1 MSEKPFRHL
10 VKLLIWQPKFFCLG
24 TKRSLHY
31 LKRKILPDLIFLC
44 IYPTIVSLHENV
56 QPIYSVYLANTK
68 KKMYPIFVPCKEKK
82 IRKRQ
87 ILFGGNQDPG
97 PNRADGLS
105 SATVQSC
112 WAPFSP
118 ASYPRMFEEQ
128 VCHLSLALSEK
139 TTGNDPIQGQPCS
152 WTETKKKKNLE
163 SHRPRIIP

>member
-1 MSEKPFRHL
+1 
-10 VKLLIWQPKFFCLG
+10 
-24 TKRSLHY
+24 
-31 LKRKILPDLIFLC
+31 
-44 IYPTIVSLHENV
+44 
-56 QPIYSVYLANTK
+56 
-68 KKMYPIFVPCKEKK
+68 MYPIFVPCKEKK

-118 ASYPRMFEEQ
+118 ASHPRMFEEQ

-152 WTETKKKKNLE
+152 WTETKKKYLE